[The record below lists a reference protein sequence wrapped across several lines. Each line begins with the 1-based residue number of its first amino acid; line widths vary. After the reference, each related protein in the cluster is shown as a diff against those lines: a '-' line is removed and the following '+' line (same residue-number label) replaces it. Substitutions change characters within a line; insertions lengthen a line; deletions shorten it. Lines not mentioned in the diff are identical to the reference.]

1 MMMLGRLGGVWGLKG
16 DIKAFSESGDF
27 DHLKSLSPLYIGLN
41 ESSLKPYEVEKAIFK
56 SGLFLLRFKGLST
69 PEAVKPLVGLY
80 LWSEREKA
88 TPLKKDEFYI
98 SDLVGYSIEDSKSG
112 SFMGNVVSVLYG
124 AREPLLEVK
133 GESLTFLIPLVKPFL
148 EDIAEKDRKV
158 FINREFLF

>member
-16 DIKAFSESGDF
+16 DIKAFSESGDL
-27 DHLKSLSPLYIGLN
+27 DHLKSLSPLYVGAS
-41 ESSLKPYEVEKAIFK
+41 ESSLKSYEVEKASFK

-80 LWSEREKA
+80 LWAKREQA

-98 SDLVGYSIEDSKSG
+98 SDLVGYRVEDCKSG
-112 SFMGNVVSVLYG
+112 SLMGNVVSVLYG

-133 GESLTFLIPLVKPFL
+133 DDSLSFLIPLVKPFL
-148 EDIAEKDRKV
+148 KDVVEKDRKV
-158 FINREFLF
+158 LIDREFLF